1 MVVMFDLDD
10 TLFPEMEFVRSS
22 YRTIARRY
30 GHGLLDGMMQSGSP
44 REAFDSTGLPVKELI
59 EIYRTHYPDIRL
71 PWQSLYT
78 LSVLKNR
85 GIRLGLIT
93 DGLSFTQRNKIRAL
107 GLDRFMDSELVFISE
122 EIGAD
127 KLSEVAFRR
136 TMDVCG
142 ADEKYIYVGDN
153 PQKDFLIANRFD
165 WVTVCLIDGTRGENI
180 YSQDFGFFPSENCP
194 EKCIGILTEL
204 LNFDDFRKRV

>member
-1 MVVMFDLDD
+1 M
-10 TLFPEMEFVRSS
+10 
-22 YRTIARRY
+22 I
-30 GHGLLDGMMQSGSP
+30 QSGSP
-44 REAFDSTGLPVKELI
+44 LYYFDSTGLPVKELI
-59 EIYRTHYPDIRL
+59 EIYRTHYPDKRL

-93 DGLSFTQRNKIRAL
+93 DGRSLTQRNKIRAL

-165 WVTVCLIDGTRGENI
+165 WVTVCLIAAPGGKI
-180 YSQDFGFFPSENCP
+180 YIVRISDFF
-194 EKCIGILTEL
+194 L
-204 LNFDDFRKRV
+204 LKIARKSASVF